1 MSNSNFKKPLA
12 IVITGCTGIGK
23 TMLSIELSRMLKN
36 TEIVSCDSMAGYREM
51 NIGISKPDEGVRN
64 EIPHHL
70 IDIVSVKEGFDAAK
84 YAAMAEIAVSEIV
97 NRGHVPVI
105 VGGSVMYLYS
115 LLDGIFKGPGKNLE
129 LRDEL
134 KKKAQEQGEMS
145 LYKELEKIDPEAA
158 EKIHANDFRRIAR
171 AIEVYYQTGGKISEL
186 KKQKKGIYS
195 RYDITIYAVLRNRIK
210 IYDQINSRVDEMIN
224 QGLLDEVKN
233 IWNTGM
239 SLTAYQAHG
248 YKEIIA
254 HLRGEYD
261 FNEAV
266 RLIKRNTRRF
276 AKRQL
281 SWLKRDKRI
290 NWINIDNFDSIHF
303 AAEFIV
309 QDLKSEKT

>member
-1 MSNSNFKKPLA
+1 MSNSSSKKPPV
-12 IVITGCTGIGK
+12 IIITGCTGIGK
-23 TMLSIELSRMLKN
+23 TILSVELSRMLGN
-36 TEIVSCDSMAGYREM
+36 AEIVSCDSMAVYKEM
-51 NIGISKPDEGVRN
+51 NIGTSKPDQGVRN

-70 IDIVSVKEGFDAAK
+70 IDIVSVKENFDVAK
-84 YAAMAEIAVSEIV
+84 YVAKAEAAVSGIV
-97 NRGHVPVI
+97 KRGGIPVI

-115 LLDGIFKGPGKNLE
+115 LLDGIFKGPGRNSE
-129 LRDEL
+129 LRKEL
-134 KKKAQEQGEMS
+134 KKRVRKQGEES
-145 LYKELEKIDPEAA
+145 LYQELERIDPAA
-158 EKIHANDFRRIAR
+158 AVKIHPNDFRRIVR

-186 KKQKKGIYS
+186 KEQKRGIYS
-195 RYDITIYAVLRNRIK
+195 QYDIRIYAVSRNRIK
-210 IYDQINSRVDEMIN
+210 IYDRINSRVDEMIN

-254 HLRGEYD
+254 YLKGEYD
-261 FNEAV
+261 FNEAI

-290 NWINIDNFDSIHF
+290 NWINLDNFDSIRS
-303 AAEFIV
+303 AAEFII
-309 QDLKSEKT
+309 QDLEAVKT